1 MTETWQVQ
9 RERGSGAMIRLGV
22 WIALRFGYTATR
34 ALLYPICLYF
44 FLFSVSPRKASR
56 DYLARV
62 LGRAVGARDIFR
74 HHHTFAATILDR
86 FYFLAGRTEG
96 YDIEFHGLELIEGY
110 IAEGRGCLLLGSHLG
125 SFDVLRVLA
134 RQNLGLTIKVLMF
147 PENSRRIGAALAALD
162 PGLAEA
168 VIPLGTPRSIMEAHR
183 CLTNGE
189 FVGLLGDRNT
199 RGDKRMVTPFLGAD
213 AEFPLGPMML
223 AALADRPVVM
233 FFGLY
238 RGNRRY
244 EVHFELL
251 TEHVPRD
258 YRKDPKMLHDL
269 VARYARRLEAHCRSA
284 PYNWFNFYDFW
295 TRDGA

>member
-1 MTETWQVQ
+1 MTEIWQTQ

-44 FLFSVSPRKASR
+44 FLFSVNPRRASR
-56 DYLARV
+56 DYLERV
-62 LGRAVGARDIFR
+62 LGRVPGVRDIFR
-74 HHHTFAATILDR
+74 HYHTFAATILDR
-86 FYFLAGRTEG
+86 FYFLAGRTKG

-110 IAEGRGCLLLGSHLG
+110 VAERRGCLLLGSHLG

-134 RQNLGLTIKVLMF
+134 GQNLGLTVKVLMF
-147 PENSRRIGAALAALD
+147 PENSRRIGEILAALN

-168 VIPLGTPRSIMEAHR
+168 VIPLGKPWSIMEAHR
-183 CLTNGE
+183 CLANGE
-189 FVGLLGDRNT
+189 FVGLLADRNT
-199 RGDKRMVTPFLGAD
+199 RGDKRVATPFLGAD

-223 AALADRPVVM
+223 AALAEQPVIM

-238 RGNRRY
+238 RGSRRY
-244 EVHFELL
+244 DIHFELL
-251 TEHVPRD
+251 AEHVPKEF
-258 YRKDPKMLHDL
+258 RKNPEILHEL
-269 VARYARRLEAHCRSA
+269 VARYAGRLEAYCRSA

-295 TRDGA
+295 ARDGA

>member
-9 RERGSGAMIRLGV
+9 RERGSSAMIRLGV
-22 WIALRFGYTATR
+22 WIALRFGYSATR

-44 FLFSVSPRKASR
+44 FLFSASSRKASR

-62 LGRAVGARDIFR
+62 LDRAVGVRDIFR
-74 HHHTFAATILDR
+74 HYHTFAATILDR
-86 FYFLAGRTEG
+86 FYFLAGRTQR
-96 YDIEFHGLELIEGY
+96 YDVRFHGLELIEGY
-110 IAEGRGCLLLGSHLG
+110 LAERRGCLLLGSHLG

-147 PENSRRIGAALAALD
+147 PENSRRIGGILAALN
-162 PGLAEA
+162 PALAEA
-168 VIPLGTPRSIMEAHR
+168 IIPLGKPQSIMEAHR

-189 FVGLLGDRNT
+189 FVGLLGDRNS
-199 RGDKRMVTPFLGAD
+199 RGDKRFVTRFLGAD
-213 AEFPLGPMML
+213 AGFPLGPMML

-244 EVHFELL
+244 DVHFELL
-251 TEHVPRD
+251 AEQVPRE
-258 YRKDPKMLHDL
+258 YRKDPKMLHEL
-269 VARYARRLEAHCRSA
+269 VARYAGRLEAHSRSA

-295 TRDGA
+295 ARDGA